1 MESRSIKY
9 NNIYE
14 EIKEILKNA
23 NQNNNNKYDITRIE
37 KAEKECLELIKYE
50 TDNENYIIEISQ
62 NKKQNDK
69 KYKTKPKLSEVFKS
83 SEYLIDDNI
92 NKEYIGNISNF
103 IPHEIGKIKIILTA
117 ANKNMSIFRFEYFS
131 TFFTKKQLM
140 TLSEEKKEFKY
151 ENVKRGDISEKD
163 NNEDNKYEKLKL
175 DFSII
180 KEKKNEIGF
189 LSYINQI
196 INYNNNK
203 MIVIENKDVLDKKI
217 IKSSIIRYY
226 IISKNKNVFKIEINK
241 KESNRDILN
250 NFYLPDIIHN
260 FVEENGFCNLLNIHR
275 IKNEFK
281 FLTPSSIGISIKTA
295 NAEKYFKDNFE

>member
-1 MESRSIKY
+1 
-9 NNIYE
+9 
-14 EIKEILKNA
+14 
-23 NQNNNNKYDITRIE
+23 
-37 KAEKECLELIKYE
+37 
-50 TDNENYIIEISQ
+50 
-62 NKKQNDK
+62 
-69 KYKTKPKLSEVFKS
+69 
-83 SEYLIDDNI
+83 
-92 NKEYIGNISNF
+92 
-103 IPHEIGKIKIILTA
+103 
-117 ANKNMSIFRFEYFS
+117 MSIFRFEYFS

-151 ENVKRGDISEKD
+151 ENVKRGEISEKD
-163 NNEDNKYEKLKL
+163 NNEDNKYQQLKL

-180 KEKKNEIGF
+180 KEKKNEIDF
-189 LSYINQI
+189 LSYINQT

-260 FVEENGFCNLLNIHR
+260 FVEGNGFCNLLNIHR

-281 FLTPSSIGISIKTA
+281 FLTPSSIEINIKTA